1 MITDEELQDPKCLL
15 TNLVNLEYRVRKLE
29 AELEHFRLKF
39 GKRVNYTCSWCGN
52 GFTRRASAQ
61 RHIDSKHYGNS
72 DANIEDQATRPGFLY
87 EARRGKRPKHGVYV
101 Q

>member
-1 MITDEELQDPKCLL
+1 MITDEELQDPKYLL

-52 GFTRRASAQ
+52 GFTRRASAK
-61 RHIDSKHYGNS
+61 RHIDSKHCGNAS
-72 DANIEDQATRPGFLY
+72 IEDQATRPGYLY
-87 EARRGKRPKHGVYV
+87 MARRGEIPKHGLYV
-101 Q
+101 QH